1 MNLAVAAARAIPAW
15 RNRTAA
21 KFRALPRERQSMIL
35 WAVALTLTVSVS
47 MIVPDPAYAQNLQGF
62 ADKVLG
68 LLSNGLLRTLAIIA
82 VILVGL
88 GWMTGRV
95 NTGTL
100 VTVLIAITIVFS
112 APFIVDTIAG

>member
-1 MNLAVAAARAIPAW
+1 MSFVVTATRAIPAW
-15 RNRTAA
+15 RNKVAS
-21 KFRALPRERQSMIL
+21 KFQAIPRSRQNAII
-35 WAVALTLTVSVS
+35 WAVGLTLTLTVS
-47 MIVPDPAYAQNLQGF
+47 MFVPDPAYAQNLQGF

-95 NTGTL
+95 NTATL